1 MTDSSK
7 FLSLQLR
14 EPDPFLFSTGTYTHT
29 HIHVKRNKHPNI
41 AYMESMY
48 NFIGRNSETSK
59 SSEKDSGMALM
70 MASLLVPYEVDRA
83 HTCVFCSDFISGL
96 GSISK
101 TQEIASASN
110 KVGMTYRAFST

>member
-1 MTDSSK
+1 M
-7 FLSLQLR
+7 
-14 EPDPFLFSTGTYTHT
+14 PTHT
-29 HIHVKRNKHPNI
+29 HVKSNQHPNI

-59 SSEKDSGMALM
+59 SSKKDTGMALV

-83 HTCVFCSDFISGL
+83 HTHVFCSDFISSL

-110 KVGMTYRAFST
+110 KVGITFRAFSIWHQRK